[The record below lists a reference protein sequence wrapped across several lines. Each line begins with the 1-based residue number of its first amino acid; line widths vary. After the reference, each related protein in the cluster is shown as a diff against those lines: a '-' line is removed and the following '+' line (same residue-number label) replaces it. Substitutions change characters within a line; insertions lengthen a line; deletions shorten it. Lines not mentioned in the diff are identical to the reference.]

1 MSRKIKSAISIV
13 IIVSVFFSSW
23 IFAAA
28 SQKKIQDIYEQQY
41 HDPILMLL
49 YFIDNIYY
57 DKSNIDYEKILDST
71 LDGLISG
78 LDDPFA
84 WYFDKRQTN
93 ENRIEESKEYGG
105 VGLTVRYDTAKKAIV
120 VVSPMS
126 GTPGEKAG
134 ILPNDYIITV
144 DGSPVS
150 QIGYT
155 PSVDRMRGEP
165 GTAVKLEVFR
175 DGWEETKIIEVPRA
189 KIETKSVQYDLI
201 EYNNKKIAYIRLTN
215 FAEKSYEEMQ
225 TALSYFISKS
235 KDGLVLDLRSNPGG
249 FLNVAI
255 DIGSMFVRNGKI
267 VSVRYYNGEEE
278 TVIPEPEKY
287 VNFLKDIPIVV
298 LVNKGS
304 ASASEILTG
313 ALKDNGIA
321 TIIGKQT
328 YGKAAVQRPIQ
339 LPNGGEVWLPI
350 GHYFTPNGTDIHL
363 KGIEPDI
370 NIDNPAVELK
380 SVKPSES
387 ETTEAML
394 STTNKPYINL
404 SADSQLLKAF
414 EVITEKSG
422 GK

>member
-1 MSRKIKSAISIV
+1 MSRKVKSAISIV

-28 SQKKIQDIYEQQY
+28 SQKKIKDIYEQQY
-41 HDPILMLL
+41 QEPIFMLL
-49 YFIDNIYY
+49 YYIDNIYY
-57 DKSNIDYEKILDST
+57 DKSNVDYGKILDST

-78 LDDPFA
+78 LNDPFA

-235 KDGLVLDLRSNPGG
+235 KDGLVLDLRNNPGG

-313 ALKDNGIA
+313 ALKDNSIA
-321 TIIGKQT
+321 TIIGKRT

-363 KGIEPDI
+363 KGIDPDI
-370 NIDNPAVELK
+370 DIDNPAVELK